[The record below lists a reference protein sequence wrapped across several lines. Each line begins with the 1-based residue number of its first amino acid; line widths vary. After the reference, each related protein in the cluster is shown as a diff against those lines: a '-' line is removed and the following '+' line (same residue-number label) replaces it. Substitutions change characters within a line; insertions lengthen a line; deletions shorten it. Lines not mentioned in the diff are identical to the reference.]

1 MSHRFLNQHIGI
13 HERTVRENL
22 QALQTSQPHCWVT
35 HTHMHSKKSG
45 HTQKKSLCNVSLSNP
60 ETSKLFHAFPLLF
73 PPHTYRFSCALYS
86 VAMELDVGH
95 HIPVRSTVQRAF
107 RSIPALH
114 LQVADIGPCN
124 EHSNNQNDL
133 NCLHMFCQISL
144 RFKSGRER
152 PEISAT
158 QWPRSFQMNKC
169 ENMRK
174 L

>member
-1 MSHRFLNQHIGI
+1 MSVQC
-13 HERTVRENL
+13 ERTSRHFKRRNHTAGAHTLVHTCTAKN
-22 QALQTSQPHCWVT
+22 QGT
-35 HTHMHSKKSG
+35 HTEK
-45 HTQKKSLCNVSLSNP
+45 TLCNVSLSNP

-107 RSIPALH
+107 RNIPALH

-133 NCLHMFCQISL
+133 NCLHMVCQISL